1 MASTPAFAVTPR
13 LGAVLVSTA
22 ETNFATITNYA
33 TLLTGASAGT
43 RVAEVVC
50 KAAGT
55 TAAGLV
61 RFYVNDG
68 GTSNW
73 LVDEFTIPAATAGN
87 TATASRV
94 STLYNN
100 LVLPSTSHSL
110 RVTTTIAQPIHVT
123 GYGADL

>member
-1 MASTPAFAVTPR
+1 MASSPSFAVTPR
-13 LGAVLVSTA
+13 IGAALVSTA
-22 ETNFATITNYA
+22 ETNFVSIVNFQ
-33 TLLTGASAGT
+33 TLLTGAQTGT

-68 GTSNW
+68 STNNW
-73 LVDEFTIPAATAGN
+73 FFDEFTIAAATAGN
-87 TATASRV
+87 TATATRV

-100 LVLPSTSHSL
+100 LVLPSTAHSL
-110 RVTTTIAQPIHVT
+110 RVTTTIAQPVHVT
-123 GYGADL
+123 ALGADL